1 MGFKIV
7 YCAIAGIIGCSCS
20 VVTAQVPKRHHLS
33 APTYYIATKG
43 SFEASDAVRM
53 QGATNLP
60 PGANIELYVAE
71 FYGDTGDK
79 GYSDSVCVRVERG
92 GLFKVEVHPK
102 NGTRFHP
109 GLFAVAMLSF
119 DSPCKQEAA
128 VRKIIGETGQY
139 LGNDNYDD
147 SFKKTWEETPG
158 MTDNPQL
165 EQTTHWHFGLYAIA
179 RIR

>member
-7 YCAIAGIIGCSCS
+7 NCAIAGIIACSCS

-33 APTYYIATKG
+33 APTYYIAING

-60 PGANIELYVAE
+60 PGANIELCVSEFYGDTGDKGYSDSVCVRVERGGLFRSEAVRMQGATNLPPGANIELYVSE

-109 GLFAVAMLSF
+109 GLFAVARS
-119 DSPCKQEAA
+119 
-128 VRKIIGETGQY
+128 
-139 LGNDNYDD
+139 
-147 SFKKTWEETPG
+147 
-158 MTDNPQL
+158 
-165 EQTTHWHFGLYAIA
+165 
-179 RIR
+179 